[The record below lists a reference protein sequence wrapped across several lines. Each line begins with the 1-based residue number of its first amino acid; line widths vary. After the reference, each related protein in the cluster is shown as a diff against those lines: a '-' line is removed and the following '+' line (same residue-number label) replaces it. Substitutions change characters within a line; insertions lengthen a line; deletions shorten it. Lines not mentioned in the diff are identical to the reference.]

1 MNQENLFTAGKVLT
15 KRIESEMQES
25 YINYAMSVIVARAL
39 PDVRDGL
46 KPVHRRILY
55 AMDESGM
62 APGKA
67 YRKSARLVG
76 DVLGKYHPHGDSS
89 VYDATVRLTQNF
101 SSRYPMVDGHGNF
114 GSIDGDSAAAM
125 RYTEVRMAR
134 ITEEMLRDLDK
145 DTVDFGP
152 NYDESLKEPTV
163 LPARIPNL
171 LVNGSSG
178 IAVGM
183 ATNIPP
189 HNLGEVVD
197 GVVAMIDN
205 PEITVDELMDYI
217 HGPDFPTGALILG
230 RTGIRNA
237 YRNGKG
243 SVIMRAKASF
253 EDLSNGKS
261 QIIVTEIPYM
271 VNKARL
277 IENIANLVRDKVIDG
292 ITDLRDESDREGM
305 RIVIELRRDAYPE
318 IILNQLY
325 KHTALQ
331 STFGVN
337 TLALVDGKPQVLN
350 LQQCLSH
357 YLEHQ
362 KEVITRRTR
371 FDLNKAQEKA
381 HILEGLKIAL
391 DHLDEV
397 IKTIR
402 SAATAEIAK
411 EGLVTKFA
419 LSERQA
425 QAILE
430 LRLQRLTGLERQKI
444 EDDLKDTMETIA
456 YLQGILA
463 DEGKVYNII
472 KEDLLEVKRRFGD
485 ARRSEITENVAEL
498 DIEDLIPDE
507 EAVITLTRGG
517 YIKRTPMATYRSQRR
532 GGVGVQGM
540 ATKAEDLIEHL
551 YVATTH
557 SMLLFF
563 TSLGRVYTLKAY
575 EVPEA
580 GRNAKGSAM
589 PNLITLEKEEFVT
602 AVIPVREFNEDQN
615 LFMATR
621 SGIVKQTSLSNFA
634 KVRRTGII
642 AINLDEGDSL
652 ISVKRIDKEDN
663 IFMATRNGL
672 AIQFKADTI
681 RELGRTARGV
691 RGIRLRF
698 GDEVVTMDAVKSE
711 ETEVLT
717 VSANGFGKRTQV
729 SEYREQG
736 RGGKGVINLKVTD
749 KTGPVVGSRIVSPD
763 QDLMLIST
771 EGKVI
776 RMDMDTI
783 SMVGRNAQGV
793 KLMRM
798 GENEEIAAL
807 AAVTQAKDED
817 LSALAAAKQAKAEDS
832 ALLKAVESPKVESPV
847 LTEESQDKDED

>member
-1 MNQENLFTAGKVLT
+1 MSQENLFTAGKVLP

-62 APGKA
+62 SPGKA

-89 VYDATVRLTQNF
+89 VYDATVRLAQDF

-134 ITEEMLRDLDK
+134 IAEEMLKDLEK

-152 NYDESLKEPTV
+152 NYDESMKEPLV

-205 PEITVDELMDYI
+205 PEITVDELMEYV
-217 HGPDFPTGALILG
+217 HGPDFPTGAQILG

-243 SVIMRAKASF
+243 SVIMRAKARF
-253 EDLSNGKS
+253 EDMSGGKT

-350 LQQCLSH
+350 LQQVLFH
-357 YLEHQ
+357 YLNHQ
-362 KEVITRRTR
+362 KEVIIRRTQ
-371 FDLNKAQEKA
+371 FDLNKALDKA

-397 IKTIR
+397 ISTIR
-402 SAATAEIAK
+402 NAPTAEVAK
-411 EGLVTKFA
+411 EGLMSKFS
-419 LSERQA
+419 LSERQS
-425 QAILE
+425 QAILD

-444 EDDLKDTMETIA
+444 EDDLKNTMEIIA
-456 YLQGILA
+456 DLRSILA
-463 DEGKVYNII
+463 DETKIYGII
-472 KEDLLEVKRRFGD
+472 REDLLEVKRRFGD
-485 ARRSEITENVAEL
+485 KRRSEITENVAEL

-540 ATKAEDLIEHL
+540 TTKAEDLIEHL
-551 YVATTH
+551 YIATTH
-557 SMLLFF
+557 STLLFF
-563 TSLGRVYTLKAY
+563 TSLGRVYPLKAY
-575 EVPEA
+575 EIPEA

-589 PNLITLEKEEFVT
+589 PNLITLEKEETVT
-602 AVIPVREFNEDQN
+602 AIIPVREFNEEDF
-615 LFMATR
+615 LFMSTR
-621 SGIVKQTSLSNFA
+621 GGVVKKTKLNNFA

-652 ISVKRIDKEDN
+652 IGVKRIGAEDN

-691 RGIRLRF
+691 RGIKLRL
-698 GDEVVTMDAVKSE
+698 GDELVAMDAVESE

-717 VSANGFGKRTQV
+717 VSANGYGKRTQV

-749 KTGPVVGSRIVSPD
+749 KTGPVVGSRIVLPE

-776 RMDMDTI
+776 RMDMDAI
-783 SMVGRNAQGV
+783 SVIGRNAQGV

-798 GENEEIAAL
+798 GGEEQIAAL
-807 AAVTQAKDED
+807 AAVNKAKEEDE
-817 LSALAAAKQAKAEDS
+817 
-832 ALLKAVESPKVESPV
+832 
-847 LTEESQDKDED
+847 

>member
-1 MNQENLFTAGKVLT
+1 MSQENLFTAGKVLP
-15 KRIESEMQES
+15 KRLESEMQES

-55 AMDESGM
+55 AMEDSGM
-62 APGKA
+62 SPGKA

-76 DVLGKYHPHGDSS
+76 DVLGKYHPHGDYS
-89 VYDATVRLTQNF
+89 VYDATVRLAQNF

-134 ITEEMLRDLDK
+134 IAEEMLRDLEK
-145 DTVDFGP
+145 NTVDFGP
-152 NYDESLKEPTV
+152 NYDESLKEPLV

-197 GVVAMIDN
+197 GVIGMIDN
-205 PEITVDELMDYI
+205 PEITIDELI
-217 HGPDFPTGALILG
+217 EHIQGPDFPTGAQILG
-230 RTGIRNA
+230 RSGILKAYKTGR
-237 YRNGKG
+237 G
-243 SVIMRAKASF
+243 SVIMRAKAAI
-253 EDLSNGKS
+253 EEKNNGRS
-261 QIIVTEIPYM
+261 QIIISEIPYM

-277 IENIANLVRDKVIDG
+277 IENIANLVRDKVLDG
-292 ITDLRDESDREGM
+292 ITDLRDESDREGL

-318 IILNQLY
+318 IVLNHLY

-337 TLALVDGKPQVLN
+337 MLALVNGKPEVLN
-350 LQQCLSH
+350 LQQVIYH
-357 YLEHQ
+357 YLNHQ
-362 KEVITRRTR
+362 KEVIVRRTE
-371 FDLNKAQEKA
+371 FDLKKAQEKA

-397 IKTIR
+397 IQTIR
-402 SAATAEIAK
+402 GAANAEIAK
-411 EGLVTKFA
+411 NELTVKFG

-425 QAILE
+425 QAILD

-444 EDDLKDTMETIA
+444 EDDLADTLETIA

-463 DEGKVYNII
+463 DETKVYEII
-472 KEDLLEVKRRFGD
+472 KEDLIEVKRRFGD
-485 ARRSEITENVAEL
+485 PRRTEITENMSEL
-498 DIEDLIPDE
+498 NIEDLIPDE

-540 ATKAEDLIEHL
+540 STKAEDLIEHL
-551 YVATTH
+551 IVAMTH
-557 SMLLFF
+557 STLLFF
-563 TSLGRVYTLKAY
+563 TNLGRVYQLRAY
-575 EVPEA
+575 EIPET

-589 PNLITLEKEEFVT
+589 PNLLTLEKEEFVT
-602 AVIPVREFNEDQN
+602 GIFPVREFNDHEY

-621 SGIVKQTSLSNFA
+621 GGIVKKTLLRNFE

-642 AINLDEGDSL
+642 GITLDDGDSL
-652 ISVKRIDKEDN
+652 IGVRRVEDDDN
-663 IFMATRNGL
+663 IFMATKNGL
-672 AIQFKADTI
+672 AIQFTADSI
-681 RELGRTARGV
+681 RTLGRTARGV
-691 RGIRLRF
+691 RGIRLRV
-698 GDEVVTMDAVKSE
+698 GDEVVTMDAVKSLE
-711 ETEVLT
+711 VEVLT
-717 VSANGFGKRTQV
+717 VSANGFGKRTRL

-749 KTGPVVGSRIVSPD
+749 KTGPVVGSRIVSAE

-776 RMDMDTI
+776 RMDMDAI
-783 SMVGRNAQGV
+783 SVVGRNAQGV

-798 GENEEIAAL
+798 GGDEEIAAL
-807 AAVTQAKDED
+807 AAVSKAKDE
-817 LSALAAAKQAKAEDS
+817 
-832 ALLKAVESPKVESPV
+832 
-847 LTEESQDKDED
+847 EE

>member
-1 MNQENLFTAGKVLT
+1 MSQENLFTAGKVLP

-62 APGKA
+62 SPGKA

-89 VYDATVRLTQNF
+89 VYDATVRLAQDF

-134 ITEEMLRDLDK
+134 IAEEMLKDLEK

-152 NYDESLKEPTV
+152 NYDESMKEPLV

-205 PEITVDELMDYI
+205 PEITVDELMEYV
-217 HGPDFPTGALILG
+217 HGPDFPTGAQILG

-243 SVIMRAKASF
+243 SVIMRAKARF
-253 EDLSNGKS
+253 EDMSGGKT

-350 LQQCLSH
+350 LQQVLFH
-357 YLEHQ
+357 YLNHQ
-362 KEVITRRTR
+362 KEVIIRRTQ
-371 FDLNKAQEKA
+371 FDLNKALDKA

-397 IKTIR
+397 ITTIR
-402 SAATAEIAK
+402 NAPTAEVAK
-411 EGLVTKFA
+411 EGLMSKFS
-419 LSERQA
+419 LSERQS
-425 QAILE
+425 QAILD

-444 EDDLKDTMETIA
+444 EDDLKNTMEIIA
-456 YLQGILA
+456 DLRSILA
-463 DEGKVYNII
+463 DETKIYGII
-472 KEDLLEVKRRFGD
+472 REDLLEVKRRFGD
-485 ARRSEITENVAEL
+485 KRRSEITENVAEL

-540 ATKAEDLIEHL
+540 TTKAEDLIEHL
-551 YVATTH
+551 YIATTH
-557 SMLLFF
+557 STLLFF
-563 TSLGRVYTLKAY
+563 TSLGRVYPLKAY
-575 EVPEA
+575 EIPEA

-589 PNLITLEKEEFVT
+589 PNLITLEKEETVT
-602 AVIPVREFNEDQN
+602 AIIPVREFNEEDF
-615 LFMATR
+615 LFMSTR
-621 SGIVKQTSLSNFA
+621 GGVVKKTKLNNFA

-642 AINLDEGDSL
+642 AINLDDGDSL
-652 ISVKRIDKEDN
+652 IGVKRIGAEDN
-663 IFMATRNGL
+663 IFIATRNGL
-672 AIQFKADTI
+672 AIQFKADAI

-691 RGIRLRF
+691 RGIKLRL
-698 GDEVVTMDAVKSE
+698 GDELVAMDAVESE

-717 VSANGFGKRTQV
+717 VSANGYGKRTQV

-749 KTGPVVGSRIVSPD
+749 KTGPVVGSRIVLPE

-776 RMDMDTI
+776 RMDMDAI
-783 SMVGRNAQGV
+783 SVIGRNAQGV

-798 GENEEIAAL
+798 GGDEQIAAL
-807 AAVTQAKDED
+807 AAVNKAKDED
-817 LSALAAAKQAKAEDS
+817 E
-832 ALLKAVESPKVESPV
+832 
-847 LTEESQDKDED
+847 

>member
-1 MNQENLFTAGKVLT
+1 MSQENLFTAGKILP
-15 KRIESEMQES
+15 KLIESEMQES

-46 KPVHRRILY
+46 KPVHRRILF

-62 APGKA
+62 SPGKA

-76 DVLGKYHPHGDSS
+76 DVLGKYHPHGDFS
-89 VYDATVRLTQNF
+89 VYDATVRLAQNF

-134 ITEEMLRDLDK
+134 IAEEMLRDIDK
-145 DTVDFGP
+145 DTVNFGP
-152 NYDESLKEPTV
+152 NYDESMKEPLV

-197 GVVAMIDN
+197 GLVAMIEN
-205 PEITVDELMDYI
+205 PEITIDELMDYI
-217 HGPDFPTGALILG
+217 HGPDFPTGAQILG

-237 YRNGKG
+237 FRTGKG
-243 SVIMRAKASF
+243 SVIMRAKARF
-253 EDLSNGKS
+253 EDMSGGKT

-271 VNKARL
+271 VNKSRL
-277 IENIANLVRDKVIDG
+277 IENIAGLVRDKVIDG

-350 LQQCLSH
+350 LQQVLHH
-357 YLEHQ
+357 YLNHQ
-362 KEVITRRTR
+362 VEVITRRTQ

-397 IKTIR
+397 ISTIR
-402 SAATAEIAK
+402 GAANAEIAK
-411 EGLVTKFA
+411 EGLMTKFA
-419 LSERQA
+419 LSDRQA
-425 QAILE
+425 QAIME

-456 YLQGILA
+456 YLQSILA
-463 DEGKVYNII
+463 DETKVYSII
-472 KEDLLEVKRRFGD
+472 KEDLIEVKRRFGD

-507 EAVITLTRGG
+507 DAVITLTRGG
-517 YIKRTPMATYRSQRR
+517 YVKRTPMATYRSQRR

-540 ATKAEDLIEHL
+540 STKAEDLIEHL
-551 YVATTH
+551 YIATTH
-557 SMLLFF
+557 STLLFF
-563 TSLGRVYTLKAY
+563 TSLGRVYPLKAY
-575 EVPEA
+575 EIPEA

-589 PNLITLEKEEFVT
+589 PNLITLEKEEIVT
-602 AVIPVREFNEDQN
+602 AIIPVREFLEEQN

-621 SGIVKQTSLSNFA
+621 GGIVKQTSLANFA

-652 ISVKRIDKEDN
+652 IGVKRIDKEDN

-691 RGIRLRF
+691 RGIKLRV
-698 GDEVVTMDAVKSE
+698 GDEVVAMDAVKSD

-717 VSANGFGKRTQV
+717 VSSNGFGKRTQV

-736 RGGKGVINLKVTD
+736 RGGKGIINLKVTD
-749 KTGPVVGSRIVSPD
+749 KTGVVVGSRIVSPD

-776 RMDMDTI
+776 RMDMDAI
-783 SMVGRNAQGV
+783 SMVGRNTQGV

-798 GENEEIAAL
+798 TDEEQIAAL
-807 AAVTQAKDED
+807 AAI
-817 LSALAAAKQAKAEDS
+817 S
-832 ALLKAVESPKVESPV
+832 KAVKDD
-847 LTEESQDKDED
+847 EE

>member
-1 MNQENLFTAGKVLT
+1 
-15 KRIESEMQES
+15 
-25 YINYAMSVIVARAL
+25 
-39 PDVRDGL
+39 
-46 KPVHRRILY
+46 
-55 AMDESGM
+55 
-62 APGKA
+62 
-67 YRKSARLVG
+67 
-76 DVLGKYHPHGDSS
+76 
-89 VYDATVRLTQNF
+89 
-101 SSRYPMVDGHGNF
+101 
-114 GSIDGDSAAAM
+114 
-125 RYTEVRMAR
+125 
-134 ITEEMLRDLDK
+134 
-145 DTVDFGP
+145 
-152 NYDESLKEPTV
+152 
-163 LPARIPNL
+163 
-171 LVNGSSG
+171 
-178 IAVGM
+178 M

-205 PEITVDELMDYI
+205 PEITVDELMEYV
-217 HGPDFPTGALILG
+217 HGPDFPTGAQILG

-243 SVIMRAKASF
+243 SVIMRAKARF
-253 EDLSNGKS
+253 EDMSGGKT

-350 LQQCLSH
+350 LQQVLFH
-357 YLEHQ
+357 YLNHQ
-362 KEVITRRTR
+362 KEVIIRRTQ
-371 FDLNKAQEKA
+371 FDLNKALDKA

-397 IKTIR
+397 ISTIR
-402 SAATAEIAK
+402 NAPTAEVAK
-411 EGLVTKFA
+411 EGLMSKFS
-419 LSERQA
+419 LSERQS
-425 QAILE
+425 QAILD

-444 EDDLKDTMETIA
+444 EDDLKNTMEIIA
-456 YLQGILA
+456 DLRSILA
-463 DEGKVYNII
+463 DETKIYGII
-472 KEDLLEVKRRFGD
+472 REDLLEVKRRFGD
-485 ARRSEITENVAEL
+485 KRRSEITENVAEL

-540 ATKAEDLIEHL
+540 TTKAEDLIEHL
-551 YVATTH
+551 YIATTH
-557 SMLLFF
+557 STLLFF
-563 TSLGRVYTLKAY
+563 TSLGRVYPLKAY
-575 EVPEA
+575 EIPEA

-589 PNLITLEKEEFVT
+589 PNLITLEKEETVT
-602 AVIPVREFNEDQN
+602 AIIPVREFNEEDF
-615 LFMATR
+615 LFMSTR
-621 SGIVKQTSLSNFA
+621 GGVVKKTKLNNFA

-652 ISVKRIDKEDN
+652 IGVKRIGAEDN

-691 RGIRLRF
+691 RGIKLRL
-698 GDEVVTMDAVKSE
+698 GDELVAMDAVESE

-717 VSANGFGKRTQV
+717 VSANGYGKRTQV

-749 KTGPVVGSRIVSPD
+749 KTGPVVGSRIVLPE

-776 RMDMDTI
+776 RMDMDAI
-783 SMVGRNAQGV
+783 SVIGRNAQGV

-798 GENEEIAAL
+798 GGEEQIAAL
-807 AAVTQAKDED
+807 AAVNKAKEEDE
-817 LSALAAAKQAKAEDS
+817 
-832 ALLKAVESPKVESPV
+832 
-847 LTEESQDKDED
+847 